1 MEKRSK
7 VILHMMT
14 SLDGKAT
21 GSFWGKKSVQTG
33 MKEYFRIQN
42 EKLNAQAMA
51 YGRKTFEIRKN
62 DRGFEVGDTLILK
75 EWNPTYRMPTGRE
88 QHCEITYILEGN
100 KETVQYGLKEGFCI
114 MSIIQKW

>member
-1 MEKRSK
+1 MIGDRIIANKTHELK
-7 VILHMMT
+7 ILP
-14 SLDGKAT
+14 
-21 GSFWGKKSVQTG
+21 
-33 MKEYFRIQN
+33 EYFSAV
-42 EKLNAQAMA
+42 LD
-51 YGRKTFEIRKN
+51 GRKTFEIRKN